1 MKSTSTTIK
10 SLETKV
16 SKNVENNIVQFQS
29 QINKMQTKGLY
40 KNNEKFVKNMNKKFR
55 WRNKVQSTIT
65 EMKLQGGLA

>member
-16 SKNVENNIVQFQS
+16 NKNVENNIVQFQS

-65 EMKLQGGLA
+65 EMKLQGGWA